1 MATVWIWAIANLF
14 LFLSRVR
21 YKYITTHD
29 VRTFSKE
36 GVNISS
42 TWHELFD
49 FVNDIF
55 ILSFFLSDPVKQHP
69 SLFARPQFVA
79 GRAVIVP
86 TTLQRCATGQE
97 EVLWG
102 VGYTLP
108 VNLVSSSPLWCC
120 KPAKKFHNISLNLI
134 QVIMFRSKRLVCI
147 SLASPASVF
156 GVLSRNPLSDLI
168 LCLSGAIVWGTCNQW
183 LNGLAAECKNKQ
195 QIWVPGT
202 RRSGWGQRGRA
213 GNGNNHITV
222 WVNDLDEH
230 LFKNSRN

>member
-202 RRSGWGQRGRA
+202 RRSRG
-213 GNGNNHITV
+213 GES
-222 WVNDLDEH
+222 W
-230 LFKNSRN
+230 KWK

>member
-1 MATVWIWAIANLF
+1 MTFLYSLFFWAILWSNIRACLLGLSSWQDVLLLF
-14 LFLSRVR
+14 RPHYSDVPRARKRCCEGLG
-21 YKYITTHD
+21 THCLL
-29 VRTFSKE
+29 T
-36 GVNISS
+36 SS
-42 TWHELFD
+42 H
-49 FVNDIF
+49 
-55 ILSFFLSDPVKQHP
+55 HP
-69 SLFARPQFVA
+69 
-79 GRAVIVP
+79 
-86 TTLQRCATGQE
+86 
-97 EVLWG
+97 
-102 VGYTLP
+102 
-108 VNLVSSSPLWCC
+108 PLWCC

-134 QVIMFRSKRLVCI
+134 QVIMFRSKRLVYI

-156 GVLSRNPLSDLI
+156 GVPSRNPLSDLI